1 MKTAVTQDSL
11 NNNRRVFNESMLE
24 ITSLA
29 TSTTSATGF
38 DDSEERLFFQ
48 QFIHAVLTECRR
60 VDFLA
65 DASIVVVDLVGGKL
79 VIGVVF
85 GEQGEG
91 VQDVFDL
98 LR

>member
-1 MKTAVTQDSL
+1 M
-11 NNNRRVFNESMLE
+11 
-24 ITSLA
+24 
-29 TSTTSATGF
+29 
-38 DDSEERLFFQ
+38 
-48 QFIHAVLTECRR
+48 LTECRR